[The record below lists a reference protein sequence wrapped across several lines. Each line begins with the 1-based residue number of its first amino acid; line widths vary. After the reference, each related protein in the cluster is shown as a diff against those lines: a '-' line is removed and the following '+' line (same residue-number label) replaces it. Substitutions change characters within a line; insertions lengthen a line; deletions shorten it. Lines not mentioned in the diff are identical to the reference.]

1 MKKITI
7 RNKILVVILSVVVVV
22 TIFLQVIKPST
33 QFEHVDNYFYTTIS
47 YVRNTL
53 ISNPIKSIQKAVADF
68 SSNSQLRLENDMYRQ
83 YLEQMNQ
90 MSTQLEE
97 TYRDNQNLKDLLAL
111 HETMVEY
118 DLVNSKII
126 NRDHQTFNQYL
137 ILDKGSSD
145 GVESQ
150 MAVISTLGL
159 VGNVER
165 VENNHSIVKLI
176 TNQESIN
183 KYSVLIQIDSKTVVN
198 AILEGY
204 NGDTGMFEVRL
215 LDTSIAVSEGMKVMT
230 SGLGEIVPSGLLIG
244 TIDNI
249 EERHTTLSVT
259 VHVEPSADFADLNY
273 LSIVTRGPKNEN

>member
-22 TIFLQVIKPST
+22 TIFLQVIKPSA

-111 HETMVEY
+111 NDTMVEY

-126 NRDHQTFNQYL
+126 NRDYQTFNQYL